1 MTQIKFTILKQYL
14 FLALFVVLVRVVFR
28 LVFGGFSLEGA
39 TIAAMEGGKLALW
52 VLGFGLLN
60 LLVDFRK
67 FLKRSPKF
75 LRKFNTALGIALS
88 LTPELAQSFDRV
100 KRASA
105 LRAHRRGI
113 HFVRS
118 VIVPVISNAIDQS
131 IALADSMESRG
142 FGQTLKP
149 ATGAIDLKNLNFAYQ
164 PNRPILKDVSISIP
178 AGQFTLVTGNTGSG
192 KSTLLRV
199 IQAKVPG
206 VGFVSQFP
214 RQSFVGG
221 TVFDELAFALIQQGA
236 DPEAVKERVNELA
249 SKFNLDT
256 KANPRELSA
265 GWQQR
270 VAIAAA
276 LSSGAKILLFDE
288 PFSALDDSGTAQ
300 LVETLGELKADGVS
314 VVIAEHRLAPTSA
327 LVDAY
332 LTFSDGRITD
342 HVPIQKP
349 LVRRGSSGKVT
360 ALVGENGSGKTTYL
374 HKLAKES
381 GVLIPQPS
389 SDLLFLETV
398 AAELAQADQDARKP
412 LGTAR
417 AIFSRFLTD
426 IDESQNPRDLSEG
439 QKLILALS
447 IQLAKSSQMLM
458 LDEPT
463 LGLDTP
469 NRQTLINIIGGL
481 AAQNVEVLVAT
492 HDREFAEAIAN
503 ETLEVASVRQ

>member
-28 LVFGGFSLEGA
+28 LVFGGFSFEGA

-75 LRKFNTALGIALS
+75 LRPLNTALGIALS

-131 IALADSMESRG
+131 ITLAESMESRG
-142 FGQTLKP
+142 FGQRLKP
-149 ATGAIDLKNLNFAYQ
+149 ATGAIDLKNLNFSYQ
-164 PNRPILKDVSISIP
+164 PNRPILKGLSIRIP

-214 RQSFVGG
+214 RQTFVGG

-236 DPEAVKERVNELA
+236 DPEEVKARVNTLA

-256 KANPRELSA
+256 KANPLELSA

-276 LSSGAKILLFDE
+276 LSSGAKILLLDE

-300 LVETLGELKADGVS
+300 LVETLGELKAAGVT
-314 VVIAEHRLAPTSA
+314 VIIAEHRISPVSS
-327 LVDAY
+327 LVDKY
-332 LTFSDGRITD
+332 LNLLDGKISESRPTA
-342 HVPIQKP
+342 QLLARKKTA
-349 LVRRGSSGKVT
+349 GKVT

-374 HKLAKES
+374 HKLAKDS
-381 GVLIPQPS
+381 GVLVPQPA

-398 AAELAQADQDARKP
+398 AAELTQADLDAQKFP
-412 LGTAR
+412 GTTAAILG
-417 AIFSRFLTD
+417 RFLVD
-426 IDESQNPRDLSEG
+426 VDESQNPRDLSEG

-447 IQLAKSSQMLM
+447 IQLAKSSKTLM

-469 NRQTLINIIGGL
+469 NRQTLINIIGDVANHG
-481 AAQNVEVLVAT
+481 VEVLVAT
-492 HDREFAEAIAN
+492 HDKEFADAIAN
-503 ETLEVASVRQ
+503 QTVEVTSVRQ